1 MTVAVAVERAAT
13 AAAPA
18 TRLAFLGTGRLVMN
32 YRLSGVTLR
41 DYDADFVLSTIA
53 WLADREAR
61 IGIGP
66 KLTRR
71 VALSLTAAD
80 VSWAFRLFVI
90 GLPLLALAAGVW
102 VAMRRRV

>member
-13 AAAPA
+13 GAAPA

-53 WLADREAR
+53 WLADRDAR
-61 IGIGP
+61 IGVGP
-66 KLTRR
+66 RLTRR
-71 VALSLTAAD
+71 VALSLTTAD

-90 GLPLLALAAGVW
+90 GLPLLALAAGAW
-102 VAMRRRV
+102 IAMRRRV

>member
-13 AAAPA
+13 GAAPA

-53 WLADREAR
+53 WLADRDAR

-102 VAMRRRV
+102 IARRRRI